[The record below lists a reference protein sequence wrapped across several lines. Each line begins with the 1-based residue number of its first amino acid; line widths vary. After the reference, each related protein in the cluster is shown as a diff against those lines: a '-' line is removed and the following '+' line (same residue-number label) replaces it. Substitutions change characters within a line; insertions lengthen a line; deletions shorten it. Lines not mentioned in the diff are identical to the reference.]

1 MADRWTAVIGRL
13 DAPTS
18 DGRVIASAGFD
29 SRTLPLPMDWQERT
43 AEGHEDAI
51 TVGSMDTVTVDQ
63 NGYVHA
69 GGEWLDPDMFPEAGR
84 ARVLADMK
92 IVYPSM
98 EPAGCAMEYM
108 ITGGGEGHF
117 DDDGYHDPEPYGEV
131 CVFTKFELAKVTLVA
146 IQAFADLWVW
156 PEGEGPNMI
165 TTPSQSLVASVRTEG
180 WSSMPVAG
188 ADVEWDGDAA
198 AGRVAEWAGVDSP
211 DATEAD
217 WAKYARAFLYQD
229 DDADPM
235 TKGAYKLGV
244 ADVVDGELTL
254 IPRGVYAVAGVLSG
268 ARGGAD
274 IPQAQQ
280 DRLKSAVRGLYERI
294 ASALDD
300 DTIEAPFAALTASA
314 AVLPPRA
321 MFEDPGFTELT
332 APFISEPDANG
343 FRRYAGHAAPW
354 DFPHIGVPGNATC
367 PKSRTGYAYYRVGC
381 TLTDGGEVPTGKITI
396 GGGHADLNAGFIAAS
411 EHYDN
416 VATTAALVTAG
427 EDEFGIWFSG
437 IIAPT
442 ASDDQVEALRQS
454 PLSGDWRDI
463 GGNLELVAVHAVNT
477 PGFPVPRARAVVA
490 AGGRCFSLVAS
501 AQHGVKPRAV
511 PDKGYVERL
520 ASELAPLLRESLT
533 ADAAPVV
540 VSEMRH
546 GFDLNGDLRA
556 QFDAAGIPWPTI
568 SADVNGVPAPAFDV
582 APGCVRGMLA
592 AMPEPDPGAA
602 LALKRAQAKLRML
615 TEG

>member
-1 MADRWTAVIGRL
+1 MADTWTAVIGRL
-13 DAPTS
+13 GVPTS
-18 DGRVIASAGFD
+18 DGRVIMPAGFTT
-29 SRTLPLPMDWQERT
+29 RPLPLPLSWQKMSDMGHDKSVVVGRIDTITPDPVTGEVRATGVWFDPDTIPEVSEART
-43 AEGHEDAI
+43 LSANKVIGP
-51 TVGSMDTVTVDQ
+51 SMD
-63 NGYVHA
+63 A
-69 GGEWLDPDMFPEAGR
+69 
-84 ARVLADMK
+84 
-92 IVYPSM
+92 
-98 EPAGCAMEYM
+98 AGCEVEYLY
-108 ITGGGEGHF
+108 TGGGDGHF
-117 DDDGYHDPEPYGEV
+117 DDDGYHEPEPMGEV
-131 CVFTKFELAKVTLVA
+131 CVFTAYECAGATLVSVP
-146 IQAFADLWVW
+146 AFTGVYLATDGS
-156 PEGEGPNMI
+156 E
-165 TTPSQSLVASVRTEG
+165 SLVASVRTEG
-180 WSSMPVAG
+180 WGSMPVAG
-188 ADVEWDGDAA
+188 ADVEWDGSAA
-198 AGRVAEWAGVDSP
+198 AQRVAEWAGVDSP

-229 DDADPM
+229 DEADPM

-244 ADVVDGELTL
+244 ADVTDGELTL
-254 IPRGVYAVAGVLSG
+254 VPRGVYAVAGVLSG

-274 IPQAQQ
+274 IPEAQQ

-300 DTIEAPFAALTASA
+300 DSIEAPFAALTASA

-354 DFPHIGVPGNATC
+354 DFPHIGLPGNATC

-381 TLTDGGEVPTGKITI
+381 TLTDGGEVPTGKVTI

-556 QFDAAGIPWPTI
+556 QFDAAGIPWPAI
-568 SADVNGVPAPAFDV
+568 SVDIGGVSAPAFDV

-592 AMPEPDPGAA
+592 AMPETDQGAA
-602 LALKRAQAKLRML
+602 LALRRAQAKLRML